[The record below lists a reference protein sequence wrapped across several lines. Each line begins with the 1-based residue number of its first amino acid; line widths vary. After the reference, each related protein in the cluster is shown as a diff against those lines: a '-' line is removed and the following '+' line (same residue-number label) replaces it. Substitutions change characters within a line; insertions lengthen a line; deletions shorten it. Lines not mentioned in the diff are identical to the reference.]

1 MNLNELNEKYQIDVK
16 VNLTDLENEAQKSLN
31 LHAEYVR
38 YWTEERRVLYALLR
52 EMKILRLEKDDFYT
66 KGPSKEQKAKGWE
79 YPERGVILKTK
90 VPAYIEADKQVM
102 ELQEKIDE
110 AQVKVDAL
118 EKIVQ
123 QISYRQNT
131 INLIFSIRKWEG
143 GG

>member
-16 VNLTDLENEAQKSLN
+16 VNLTDLEYEAQKSLN

-79 YPERGVILKTK
+79 YPGGMILKTK
-90 VPAYIEADKQVM
+90 VPVYIEADKQVV

-110 AQVKVDAL
+110 AQIKVDAL

-123 QISYRQNT
+123 QLSYRQNT

>member
-1 MNLNELNEKYQIDVK
+1 MDLNSLNEKYQTDVK
-16 VNLTDLENEAQKSLN
+16 VNQLELENEAQRSPN

-38 YWTEERRVLYALLR
+38 YWTEERRILFALLR
-52 EMKILRLEKDDFYT
+52 EMKVLRLEKDDFYS

-79 YPERGVILKTK
+79 YPGGMILKTK
-90 VPAYIEADKQVM
+90 VPVYIEADKQVV

-110 AQVKVDAL
+110 AQIKVDAL

-123 QISYRQNT
+123 QLSYRQNT